1 MGCACIPV
9 PLASPSRGASP
20 EGRPTAAGRQVGR
33 AGLRAE
39 ESERCFSFLIFEEG
53 TVAASRT
60 RTGDSLEGISP
71 PLPCPSPLHSPT
83 SALGLGH
90 LLSPPPGMPSA
101 QPSLLV
107 QAACVFPG
115 ALLTPAT
122 GPAPARL
129 SHPPPRRHTQ
139 GDVHEAL

>member
-83 SALGLGH
+83 SALGLGLRTCCPLRLECH
-90 LLSPPPGMPSA
+90 PHSRACSCKRPVSSQGLS
-101 QPSLLV
+101 
-107 QAACVFPG
+107 
-115 ALLTPAT
+115 
-122 GPAPARL
+122 
-129 SHPPPRRHTQ
+129 
-139 GDVHEAL
+139 